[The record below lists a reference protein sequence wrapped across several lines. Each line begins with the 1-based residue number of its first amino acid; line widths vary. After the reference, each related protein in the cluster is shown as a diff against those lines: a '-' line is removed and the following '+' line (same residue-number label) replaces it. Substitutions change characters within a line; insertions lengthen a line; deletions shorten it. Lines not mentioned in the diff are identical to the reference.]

1 MSKPRGPARPRRTV
15 RQRFTILYAALFLLS
30 GLGLLA
36 LTNLLA
42 TGMSVTQP
50 VPGQTS
56 PVQRPDLTR
65 AQERVHQLEARLS
78 DVHAV
83 QSRQLLVGS
92 VIALVV
98 MAATSF
104 LLGRAMAGRVLRPL
118 RTITAATRR
127 ISAENL
133 HERLAA
139 PGPADEVKDLA
150 DTIDGLLERLEA
162 SFAAQRRFVAN
173 ASHELRTPL
182 TTMRASLDVAV
193 AKPEPV
199 PPQTLALADRLRT
212 ELDRVDG
219 LLEGFLDLARAQH
232 GELHG
237 RVPVA
242 LGALVSESLAARA
255 TDIAERDLTVEAR
268 VRDIAWTRGSPPL
281 LSRMVNN
288 VIDNAVVHNR
298 HGGTIRLTTGTGIE
312 TGTGTGTGS
321 GTRSG
326 TGLGS
331 GFGTRSGSGSGIG
344 IGIGAGDDPV
354 WLVVETDG
362 PVLDP
367 AQVAG
372 LAEPFRRLAADR
384 TGSETGAGLGLSI
397 VAAVVGAHG
406 GALALHARPEGG
418 LRVTV
423 SLPREPAPENGSHLT
438 ASPLREPAPEGG
450 GSLPWEPWPESDS
463 RPTVPSPPPGPA
475 QEGVAP

>member
-1 MSKPRGPARPRRTV
+1 MSKPRDSAPPRRTV
-15 RQRFTILYAALFLLS
+15 RQRFTILYAVLFLLS

-36 LTNLLA
+36 LTNLLVGA
-42 TGMSVTQP
+42 SGMTQP
-50 VPGQTS
+50 APGQTP
-56 PVQRPDLTR
+56 PVPRPGLDR
-65 AQERVHQLEARLS
+65 AQERVHQLEAQLS
-78 DVHAV
+78 DVQAV
-83 QSRQLLVGS
+83 QSHQLLVGS

-98 MAATSF
+98 MAVISF
-104 LLGRAMAGRVLRPL
+104 LLGRVVAGRVLRPL

-133 HERLAA
+133 HERLAV

-193 AKPEPV
+193 AKPVPV
-199 PPQTLALADRLRT
+199 PAQTLALADRLRT
-212 ELDRVDG
+212 ELDRVDS

-242 LGALVSESLAARA
+242 LGTLASESLAARA
-255 TDIAERDLTVEAR
+255 ADITERGLTVEAHLQ
-268 VRDIAWTRGSPPL
+268 DAAWTRGNPPL
-281 LSRMVNN
+281 LSRLVNN

-298 HGGTIRLTTGTGIE
+298 RGGSIRLATVT
-312 TGTGTGTGS
+312 
-321 GTRSG
+321 
-326 TGLGS
+326 
-331 GFGTRSGSGSGIG
+331 
-344 IGIGAGDDPV
+344 GDDGAR
-354 WLVVETDG
+354 LVVETDG

-367 AQVAG
+367 EQVAR
-372 LAEPFRRLAADR
+372 LTEPFRRLAADR

-397 VAAVVGAHG
+397 VAAVVGAHDG
-406 GALALHARPEGG
+406 DLALHARPEGG

-423 SLPREPAPENGSHLT
+423 SLPPA
-438 ASPLREPAPEGG
+438 PAPEG
-450 GSLPWEPWPESDS
+450 
-463 RPTVPSPPPGPA
+463 
-475 QEGVAP
+475 VAA